1 MYTHH
6 YGFSGLPFSIAP
18 DPHFLFMSQQHREA
32 LAHLMYGA
40 MSNGGFVLLTGEIGT
55 GKTTLC
61 RCFLQQLPAECDVAL
76 IFNPKLNA
84 QELLSTLCE
93 ELHIPLPDTPGSKEY
108 LDRIN
113 RYLLDSHAR
122 GRTTLVIIDEAQN
135 LDDDVLEQIR
145 LLTNLETDQRK
156 LLHIALLG
164 QPELRDKLAQ
174 PSLRQLSQR
183 IVSRYHLGPLPPAEI
198 ADYIHHRLAIA
209 DCSRSLFPDKLTPLL
224 HRYSGGIPRKLNLLC
239 DRALLG
245 CYVQG
250 KSEVDKATLR
260 TAASEVFGPE
270 LRHRRGQKLL
280 TAGALLVSATALA
293 STLLLYRQAPTTAP
307 APARPVAV
315 VGTAPKA
322 PPAPRPATAT
332 PPAPVTADSLP
343 APAAAPAANLALLQQ
358 WQLSAGSGAADE
370 FCQQV
375 ALAGLACLHGRGDL
389 ALLQQLNLPALLH
402 VQIAGED
409 GYLLLEQLQ
418 QEQAILGNGQE
429 RRRVPTRLL
438 QTAWDGNYQLLWRP
452 PPGYLGPMSQG
463 SRGLGVTWL
472 WQRLER
478 QAGSSAPKRWD
489 VIFDKQ
495 LEQRL
500 REFQQRMGVPADGIA
515 GPLTLILLAHGDDS
529 RDAPQLTLRPTS
541 A

>member
-40 MSNGGFVLLTGEIGT
+40 MNNGGFVLLTGDIGT

-61 RCFLQQLPAECDVAL
+61 RCFLQQLPPECDVAL

-84 QELLSTLCE
+84 QELLSTICE
-93 ELHIPLPDTPGSKEY
+93 ELHIPLPAAPGSKEY
-108 LDRIN
+108 IDRIN
-113 RYLLDSHAR
+113 SYLLDSHAK

-145 LLTNLETDQRK
+145 LLTNLETNQRK

-164 QPELRDKLAQ
+164 QPELRDKLER

-183 IVSRYHLGPLPPAEI
+183 IVSRYHLGPLPAAEI

-224 HRYSGGIPRKLNLLC
+224 YRYSGGIPRKLNLLC

-250 KSEVDKATLR
+250 KTEVDKATLR
-260 TAASEVFGPE
+260 TAAAEVFGPE
-270 LRHRRGQKLL
+270 MRHRRGQKLL

-293 STLLLYRQAPTTAP
+293 STLLLYRQEAP
-307 APARPVAV
+307 AAARPPVATSSAHKV
-315 VGTAPKA
+315 AAAPA
-322 PPAPRPATAT
+322 LPGPPAAVMAS
-332 PPAPVTADSLP
+332 SLP
-343 APAAAPAANLALLQQ
+343 APATAPAANLALLQQ
-358 WQLSAGSGAADE
+358 WKLSASSGATDE
-370 FCQQV
+370 FCQQA

-389 ALLQQLNLPALLH
+389 ALLLQLNLPVLLH
-402 VQIAGED
+402 MQTAGSD
-409 GYLLLEQLQ
+409 GYLLLEQLHND
-418 QEQAILGNGQE
+418 QATVGNGQL
-429 RRRVPTRLL
+429 RSTVPSRLL
-438 QTAWDGNYQLLWRP
+438 QTAWDGSYQLLWRP
-452 PPGYLGPMSQG
+452 PPGYQGPMAQG

-472 WQRLER
+472 WQRLE
-478 QAGSSAPKRWD
+478 QQSGSDGTPRWD

-500 REFQQRMGVPADGIA
+500 REFQKRMGVPADGIA
-515 GPLTLILLAHGDDS
+515 GPLTLILLAHGDAS
-529 RDAPQLTLRPTS
+529 RYAPQLTVRPTS